1 MDPITLDQI
10 ITPLISFLIVFV
22 ISFGIDLLLL
32 KVNKK
37 LLLILPIFF
46 FVAALILWILG
57 FISDNWGRLGF
68 MIYAAFSTIAFVG
81 SLVAFLI
88 LWFRKPKQKK

>member
-1 MDPITLDQI
+1 MDSITLDQI
-10 ITPLISFLIVFV
+10 ITPLISFLIVFF

-57 FISDNWGRLGF
+57 FISDNRGRLGF

-88 LWFRKPKQKK
+88 LWFRKPKAKK